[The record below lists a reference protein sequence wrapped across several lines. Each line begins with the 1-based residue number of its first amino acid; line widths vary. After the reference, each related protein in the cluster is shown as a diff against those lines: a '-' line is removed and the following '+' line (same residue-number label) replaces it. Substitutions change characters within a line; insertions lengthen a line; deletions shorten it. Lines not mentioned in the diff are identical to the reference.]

1 MAHGIHPILRGEN
14 CEPCIVG
21 KQKERPHQKSIRKG
35 TCPLECVHADIA
47 GPFPDTAYDGSRY
60 WVVFVDDFTRM

>member
-1 MAHGIHPILRGEN
+1 EN

-35 TCPLECVHADIA
+35 TYPLECVHADIA